1 MKIAMCG
8 PADLHA
14 LARAAGCGVAG
25 VAPGLGS
32 TATTPLI
39 IELLRRGHRVTLYT
53 LSNGLGQDALYD
65 WDCLRIFVGSSR
77 EFGAARDFYRREI
90 RYLRRVISADQPEFV
105 HAHWTYEFA
114 LGALASGRP
123 TITTIHDLPWNVLRY
138 FRDRCRAVRL
148 LIAYAVALR
157 GKCFTAVSP
166 DAARH
171 FQRWLA
177 PFASIQI
184 IPNFLETSIFESG
197 KTAVQ
202 EVDRPFTFATILQG
216 WSRRKNGVGALRA
229 FRIVRDTLP
238 NSRLIMIGTDYESG
252 GPAHTWAR
260 EQGLAEGV
268 AFQGPMQHEAM
279 LHYVCE
285 QVDALV
291 HPSLDEAFS
300 VTILECMALRKPIV
314 AGNRTPGLRWVL
326 DNGDVGLLV
335 DVRKPNAIAAAMLRL
350 GQDRALRVSLSAAA
364 LQKAWENFRADL
376 VVPQYEAL
384 YAEFSSRLRCEC
396 ARRPAGVSA

>member
-14 LARAAGCGVAG
+14 LARAAGRGVEG

-53 LSNGLGQDALYD
+53 VSNGLEREAIYD
-65 WDCLRIFVGSSR
+65 WGGLRVFVGSSR
-77 EFGAARDFYRREI
+77 QFGAARDFYRPEI
-90 RYLRRVISADQPEFV
+90 RYLRGVIAADRPEFV

-148 LIAYAVALR
+148 LMAYAVALR
-157 GKCFTAVSP
+157 GEYYTAVSP

-171 FQRWLA
+171 FRRWLA
-177 PFASIQI
+177 PMASIQI
-184 IPNFLETSIFESG
+184 IPNFLETSVFESG
-197 KTAVQ
+197 QASAPAP
-202 EVDRPFTFATILQG
+202 ERPFTFVTILQG
-216 WSRRKNGVGALRA
+216 WSRRKNGAGALRA
-229 FRIVRDTLP
+229 FRMVRDSLP
-238 NSRLIMIGTDYESG
+238 HARLIMIGTDYESE

-268 AFQGPMQHEAM
+268 AFQGPMQHNAM
-279 LHYVCE
+279 LLFVRE
-285 QVDALV
+285 QVDALI

-300 VTILECMALRKPIV
+300 VTILECMALRKPIA
-314 AGNRTPGLRWVL
+314 AGIRTPGLRWVL
-326 DNGDVGLLV
+326 DNGNVGLLI
-335 DVRKPNAIAAAMLRL
+335 DVRNPSEIAAAMLRL
-350 GQDRALRVSLSAAA
+350 GQDRELRASLSAAA
-364 LQKAWENFRADL
+364 FQKAWDNFRADL

-384 YAEFSSRLRCEC
+384 YAEFAERLRCEC

>member
-14 LARAAGCGVAG
+14 LARAASCSVEGVE
-25 VAPGLGS
+25 PGLGS

-53 LSNGLGQDALYD
+53 VSNGLGREAIYD
-65 WDCLRIFVGSSR
+65 WDCLRVFVGSSR
-77 EFGAARDFYRREI
+77 EFGAARDFYRQEI
-90 RYLRRVISADQPEFV
+90 RYLQRVISADQPEFV

-114 LGALASGRP
+114 LGTLASGRP

-148 LIAYAVALR
+148 LMAYAVALR
-157 GKCFTAVSP
+157 GKRFTAVSP

-171 FQRWLA
+171 FHRWLA

-184 IPNFLETSIFESG
+184 IPNFLEASVFESG
-197 KTAVQ
+197 KTAAQ
-202 EVDRPFTFATILQG
+202 AADRPFTFATILQG
-216 WSRRKNGVGALRA
+216 WSRRKNGAGALRA
-229 FRIVRDTLP
+229 FRIVRHRLP
-238 NSRLIMIGTDYESG
+238 DSRLIMIGTDYESG
-252 GPAHTWAR
+252 GPAHAWAR
-260 EQGLAEGV
+260 EQGLAAGV
-268 AFQGPMQHEAM
+268 DFHGPMQHDAM
-279 LHYVCE
+279 LRFVRE
-285 QVDALV
+285 QVDALI

-314 AGNRTPGLRWVL
+314 AGIRTPGLRWVL
-326 DNGDVGLLV
+326 DNGRVGLLV
-335 DVRKPNAIAAAMLRL
+335 DVRNPNEIAAALLRL
-350 GQDRALRVSLSAAA
+350 GQDRALRVSLSDAAF
-364 LQKAWENFRADL
+364 QKAWDNFRADL

-384 YAEFSSRLRCEC
+384 YTEFASRLRCEC
-396 ARRPAGVSA
+396 ASRPAGASA